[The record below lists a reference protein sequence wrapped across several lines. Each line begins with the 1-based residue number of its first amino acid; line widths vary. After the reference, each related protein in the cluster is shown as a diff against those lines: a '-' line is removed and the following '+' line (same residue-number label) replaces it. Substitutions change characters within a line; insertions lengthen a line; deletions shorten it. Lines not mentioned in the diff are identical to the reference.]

1 MIDTTILDTLQRPH
15 LSGHRCP
22 DGRGVLGWFNHKA
35 GDRLQCPVLT
45 ACAQLRTAITEQ
57 HELLTAARAAVH
69 ESAHDDAAMCYVA
82 TALLG
87 GTPLNELDPEIRDGW
102 VLIAQLGTEALAHWL
117 DPDVITDDARPS

>member
-15 LSGHRCP
+15 LGGHRCP
-22 DGRGVLGWFNHKA
+22 DARGVLGWFNQNA
-35 GDRLQCPVLT
+35 GDRQQCPVLT
-45 ACAQLRTAITEQ
+45 AVSQLRTAIAEQ

-87 GTPLNELDPEIRDGW
+87 GTPLNELDRDIRDGW
-102 VLIAQLGTEALAHWL
+102 VQIAQLGTEALAEWL
-117 DPDVITDDARPS
+117 DPEVVTP